1 MVIMNRYTKIFGI
14 LVAAAVVAGGVN
26 WYQSA
31 YADVQQTTP
40 GLADDPIV
48 TKSYVDQK
56 IAELT
61 NGGTAGGNTGANPA
75 AASKLEVVTVP
86 FGAKLM
92 VGAGG
97 EVVVRT
103 GKAVAFSSDTNGLSD
118 LTAGA
123 DIASGMAI
131 ATNHLILFPRDGRGI
146 EPDPKQKNGLTV
158 LVRGGYKVI

>member
-1 MVIMNRYTKIFGI
+1 MNRYTKTFGI

-56 IAELT
+56 IADLK
-61 NGGTAGGNTGANPA
+61 NGGNAGEGTQTPES
-75 AASKLEVVTVP
+75 ASKLEVVTVP

-92 VGAGG
+92 VSAGG
-97 EVVVRT
+97 EIVVRT
-103 GKAVAFSSDTNGLSD
+103 GKAVAYSSDTNGLSD

-123 DIASGMAI
+123 DIASGSPI

-158 LVRGGYKVI
+158 LVRGFYKLQ

>member
-1 MVIMNRYTKIFGI
+1 MNRYTKIFGI
-14 LVAAAVVAGGVN
+14 LVAASVVAGGVN

-40 GLADDPIV
+40 GLSDDPIV

-56 IAELT
+56 IAELA
-61 NGGTAGGNTGANPA
+61 NGGTTGGNTSTES
-75 AASKLEVVTVP
+75 ASAKLEVVTVP
-86 FGAKLM
+86 LGNKLM
-92 VGAGG
+92 VSAGG
-97 EVVVRT
+97 EIVVRT
-103 GKAVAFSSDTNGLSD
+103 GKAVAYSSDTNGLSD

-123 DIASGMAI
+123 DIASGMPI

-158 LVRGGYKVI
+158 LVRGEYTLQK

>member
-1 MVIMNRYTKIFGI
+1 MNRYTKIFGI

-56 IAELT
+56 IADLT
-61 NGGTAGGNTGANPA
+61 NGGASGGGTGTDPA
-75 AASKLEVVTVP
+75 ASTKLEVVTVP
-86 FGAKLM
+86 NGAKLM

-103 GKAVAFSSDTNGLSD
+103 GKAVAYSTDTNGLSD

-146 EPDPKQKNGLTV
+146 EPDPMQKNGLTV
-158 LVRGGYKVI
+158 LVRGGYKLQ

>member
-1 MVIMNRYTKIFGI
+1 MNRYTKIFGI

-56 IAELT
+56 IAELS
-61 NGGTAGGNTGANPA
+61 NGGPTGANSGKDTA
-75 AASKLEVVTVP
+75 SESKLEVVTVP

-103 GKAVAFSSDTNGLSD
+103 GKAVAYSVDTNGLSD
-118 LTAGA
+118 LTAGI
-123 DIASGMAI
+123 DIAPGMAI

-158 LVRGGYKVI
+158 LVRGKYNLV